1 MELAQGTWV
10 ERREENLRPW
20 VKKILRFLGT
30 RSAATSYSRVDHFL
44 ILSEKGHWA
53 SRERVVEKLQDL
65 SEFVGF
71 EVRCSDYVFDVAERV
86 REAQYNVSL

>member
-1 MELAQGTWV
+1 MELAQGIWV
-10 ERREENLRPW
+10 ERRAERLRPW

-44 ILSEKGHWA
+44 ILSEKGGWVP
-53 SRERVVEKLQDL
+53 RGRVVERLQDL

-71 EVRCSDYVFDVAERV
+71 EVRGSDYLFDIAERL
-86 REAQYNVSL
+86 REAR